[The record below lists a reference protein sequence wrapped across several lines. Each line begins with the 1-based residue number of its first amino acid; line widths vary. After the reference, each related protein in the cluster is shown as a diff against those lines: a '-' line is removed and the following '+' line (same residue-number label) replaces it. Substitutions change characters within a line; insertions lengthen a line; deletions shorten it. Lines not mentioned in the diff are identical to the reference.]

1 MERTS
6 THIKKTFIDFIKE
19 KNSSKLN
26 VAYHV
31 TRKENLPSIFE
42 KGLEPRIP
50 TDYGLDGDIKGVYLF
65 KTLDDT
71 KNALYN
77 WLGERI
83 EEWEEENDQ
92 DYNEVVLVINI
103 DGLENHL
110 IDTVEYEWTCMVT
123 IEPER
128 ILNTIEV

>member
-1 MERTS
+1 MKIRKTYILRT
-6 THIKKTFIDFIKE
+6 IYDFINENISLKT
-19 KNSSKLN
+19 K

-31 TRKENLPSIFE
+31 TRRENLPSIFE

-50 TDYGLDGDIKGVYLF
+50 TDYGPDGDIKGVYLF

-92 DYNEVVLVINI
+92 EYNEVVLEMNI

-110 IDTVEYEWTCMVT
+110 LDTVEYEWTCMVI

-128 ILNTIEV
+128 IVNVFEM